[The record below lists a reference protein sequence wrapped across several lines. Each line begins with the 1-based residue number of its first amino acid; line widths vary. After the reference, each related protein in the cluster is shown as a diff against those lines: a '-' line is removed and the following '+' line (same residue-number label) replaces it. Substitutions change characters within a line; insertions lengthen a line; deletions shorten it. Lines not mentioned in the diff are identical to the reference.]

1 MALTTRMRGRIDAA
15 IRAHTRL
22 EVEGDALGIRVGD
35 NNTFVRLLR
44 ANGGLTA
51 SGRYYQQHLDERE
64 GPVAPHA
71 RLDFFEDDAKRR
83 THRLAGGQKAE
94 QVLDRFGNWQTTR
107 KWDPAADGGK
117 GGWCFMPIGK
127 QWGHSSVRFTIEVP
141 VTAHFRRA
149 NGHVEIELI
158 AELA

>member
-1 MALTTRMRGRIDAA
+1 MALSARAQRRIDAA
-15 IRAHTRL
+15 IRGHARI
-22 EVEGDALGIRVGD
+22 EKEGDALGIRVGD

-64 GPVAPHA
+64 GPVAPHE

-83 THRLAGGQKAE
+83 SLRLAGGGKAE

-107 KWDPAADGGK
+107 KWDPAADGGR
-117 GGWCFMPIGK
+117 GGWRFTPIGGH
-127 QWGHSSVRFTIEVP
+127 WGHSSVRYIIEVP
-141 VTAHFRRA
+141 VTAHFRRPSGRVDSYA
-149 NGHVEIELI
+149 HQ
-158 AELA
+158 